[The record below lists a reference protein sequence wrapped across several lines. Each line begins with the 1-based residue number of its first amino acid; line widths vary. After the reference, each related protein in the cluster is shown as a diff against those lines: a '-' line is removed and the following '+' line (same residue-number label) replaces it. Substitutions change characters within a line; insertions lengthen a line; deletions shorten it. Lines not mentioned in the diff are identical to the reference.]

1 MAKDYTKTL
10 NLPSTDFSMR
20 ANLPTKEPEI
30 YKYWEEKDLYGNLM
44 KNGEGKP
51 YFIFHDGPP
60 YANGNIHLGHA
71 LNKILKDFIIRY
83 KNMSGF
89 KAPYI
94 HGWDT
99 HGLPIENQMIKK
111 FGIKRS
117 EMSAYEFREKCA
129 EFAKSNVAN
138 QKSQMQ
144 RLGVIGDWDN
154 SYLTILPE
162 FEALQ
167 IEIFGEMA
175 RNGYIYKGKKPVY
188 WCPHDETAL
197 AEAEI
202 EYSDD
207 PCDSIYVRFAVRE
220 DNGKIKALLGT
231 IENVYFVI
239 WTTTTWTL
247 PGNLGICLGP
257 EFEYSFIKTG
267 ENYYIVASEL
277 VDSFCGIAGIDNY
290 EIAARMR
297 GSEFDG
303 MRAKHP
309 FIDRDSYI
317 IVGDHVTLESG
328 TGCVHTAPGHGVEDF
343 DVWRNYKD
351 LPEVIVPVDSKGRM
365 NELAGKYQGLTTE
378 EANVAIFNDIK
389 ESGAL
394 VATERIVHQYPH
406 CWRCKHPI
414 IFRAT
419 EQWFCS
425 VDGFKDAALKAIKD
439 VRWIPSWGEIRLENM
454 VRDRSDWCISRQRNW
469 GVPIPIF
476 YCEECG
482 EPYITDETIKKIS
495 ALFAKEGSNA
505 WLKYSPEEI
514 LGDLAKCPKCG
525 CTHLR
530 KENDIMDVWFDS
542 GSSYAYVTE
551 KFYGG
556 AFPCD
561 LYLEGNDQYRGWF
574 QSSLLTSVATRGT
587 APYKTVLTHG
597 MIIDLE
603 GRKMSKSLGNGI
615 DPIQVVNQYGADILR
630 LWVSSVD
637 YTSDVKISN
646 EIIKQISEI
655 YRKIRNTARI
665 ILANLGTAET
675 DFDPEKDMV
684 PVSELTEIDKWALS
698 SLNKLVK
705 SVREA
710 YENYEFHFIYHD
722 INNFCTVNLSNLY
735 IDITKD
741 RTYVEKKD
749 SKSRRSAQTTMYIIL
764 NAMTRMLAPLL
775 AYTAEEIWQSMA
787 HPASDNKLSVILN
800 DMPEWRAD
808 YDFPEIEEKWN
819 KLFELRGDVMKALEL
834 ARTDKLIGKSLD
846 AKVTIYTEDKDTLA
860 LLESFASE
868 LSTVFIVSK
877 AEVVCGKA
885 PEGAFAETA
894 APIAVAVETA
904 PGHKCDRCWMYSEE
918 GEMTEEGFI
927 CSRCKSII
935 EG

>member
-1 MAKDYTKTL
+1 MAQDYTKTL
-10 NLPSTDFSMR
+10 NLPSTNFAMR
-20 ANLPTKEPEI
+20 ANLPTREPEI
-30 YKYWEEKDLYGNLM
+30 YKYWEENDLYTSLM
-44 KNGEGKP
+44 KNNEGKP
-51 YFIFHDGPP
+51 AFIFHDGPP

-111 FGIKRS
+111 FGIKRH
-117 EMSAYEFREKCA
+117 EMSAVEFREKCA
-129 EFAKSNVAN
+129 EFARSNVET
-138 QKSQMQ
+138 QKGQMQ

-162 FEALQ
+162 FEARQ

-202 EYSDD
+202 EYSED
-207 PCDSIYVRFAVRE
+207 PCDSIYVRFAVNN
-220 DNGKIKALLGT
+220 DLGKIKAALGT
-231 IENVYFVI
+231 TENVYFVI

-257 EFEYSFIKTG
+257 DFEYSIIKTG
-267 ENYYIVASEL
+267 ENYYIIASEL
-277 VDSFCGIAGIDNY
+277 KDAFCRAAGIEDC
-290 EIAARMR
+290 EVAAKMN
-297 GSEFDG
+297 GAEFEG
-303 MRAKHP
+303 MTAKHP
-309 FIDRDSYI
+309 FIDRDSHI

-343 DVWRNYKD
+343 NIWKMYKD
-351 LPEVIVPVDSKGRM
+351 LPETVVPVDSKGRM
-365 NELAGKYQGLTTE
+365 NELAGKYEGLTTD

-394 VATERIVHQYPH
+394 VATEKIIHQYPH

-439 VRWIPSWGEIRLENM
+439 VKWMPSWGEVRLENM
-454 VRDRSDWCISRQRNW
+454 VRDRNDWCISRQRNW

-476 YCEECG
+476 YCEDCG
-482 EPYITDETIKKIS
+482 EPYITEDTIKKIS
-495 ALFAKEGSNA
+495 ALFAKEGSGA
-505 WLKYSPEEI
+505 WFKYSAEEI
-514 LGDLAKCPKCG
+514 LGELAVCPKCG
-525 CTHLR
+525 KNHFR

-556 AFPCD
+556 QFPTD

-574 QSSLLTSVATRGT
+574 QSSLLTSVATRGI
-587 APYKTVLTHG
+587 APYKSVLTHG

-615 DPIQVVNQYGADILR
+615 DPLQVINQYGADILR

-637 YTSDVKISN
+637 YTSDVKIGN
-646 EIIKQISEI
+646 EILKQISEI

-675 DFDPEKDMV
+675 DFDPNRDMV
-684 PVSELTEIDKWALS
+684 PVSELAEIDKWALS
-698 SLNKLVK
+698 CLNKLVK

-710 YENYEFHFIYHD
+710 YDNYEFHFIYHD

-749 SKSRRSAQTTMYIIL
+749 SKARRSAQTTMYIIL
-764 NAMTRMLAPLL
+764 NALTRMLAPLL

-787 HPASDNKLSVILN
+787 HADTDNKVSVLLN
-800 DMPEWRAD
+800 DMPAWNAE

-819 KLFELRGDVMKALEL
+819 KLFELRGDVMKALEI
-834 ARTDKLIGKSLD
+834 ARTNKLIGKSLD
-846 AKVTIYTEDKDTLA
+846 AKVTIYTEDAETYA
-860 LLESFASE
+860 LLEGFKNE
-868 LSTVFIVSK
+868 LSTVFIVSA
-877 AEVVCGKA
+877 AELVNGAA
-885 PEGAFAETA
+885 PAGALSEEGA
-894 APIAVAVETA
+894 VLSVVVETA
-904 PGHKCDRCWMYSEE
+904 PGHKCDRCWMYSED
-918 GEMTEEGFI
+918 GEMTEDGFI
-927 CSRCKSII
+927 CSRCKAIV
-935 EG
+935 EE